1 MSRFDDRKARA
12 LERRQAF
19 RQAHTYPITWV
30 VACFIIAASFAG
42 LLISMQSLRSDVSRL
57 ERQLSTKPTPAPSTM
72 TTCEVRGKWV
82 ANTTTKLVIS
92 GRKVFVHTP
101 QNFTP
106 TTYLPML
113 LVFSGKGAT
122 AEGIQQ
128 AFGLDT
134 LPALVVYPEPTIGT
148 EGVTAWQGAPY
159 SSAINDI
166 TFTGNVLDEL
176 ESQLCVD
183 RTRIYATGFSNGGG
197 FAALLSCDLSDR
209 FAAYAV
215 VGGAMYPAI
224 DSCKPRQPV
233 SLLNIHGDNDPVVPY
248 HGSPVRKLPDID
260 DWTARRAALDGCK
273 RIPTTTVTGNMLDT
287 TWTNCHGGSVIKS
300 LRFQGGG
307 HAWGAVPN
315 GDLWK
320 FLTRFSL

>member
-1 MSRFDDRKARA
+1 MSRFDDRKERAR
-12 LERRQAF
+12 ERRLAF
-19 RQAHTYPITWV
+19 RQAHTYPASWV
-30 VACFIIAASFAG
+30 VACFIVAASFVG
-42 LLISMQSLRSDVSRL
+42 LLVSMQSLRADVSRL
-57 ERQLSTKPTPAPSTM
+57 ERQAAIAPIPSASGAA
-72 TTCEVRGKWV
+72 TCEVRGDWK
-82 ANTTTKLVIS
+82 ANTTTKLVIG

-106 TTYLPML
+106 TKYLPML
-113 LVFSGKGAT
+113 LVFSGKGAS

-128 AFGLDT
+128 AVGLDT
-134 LPALVVYPEPTIGT
+134 LPALTVYPEPTIGT

-159 SSAINDI
+159 SSAINDV
-166 TFTGNVLDEL
+166 TFTSNVLDEL

-224 DSCKPRQPV
+224 DSCKPKQPV

-273 RIPTTTVTGNMLDT
+273 HTTVTTVNGNILDT
-287 TWTNCHGGSVIKS
+287 TWTDCHGKSVIKS
-300 LRFQGGG
+300 LRIQGGG
-307 HAWGAVPN
+307 HTWGAVPN
-315 GDLWK
+315 ADLWK

>member
-1 MSRFDDRKARA
+1 MSRFDDRKERAR
-12 LERRQAF
+12 ERQLAF
-19 RQAHTYPITWV
+19 RQAHTYPATWV
-30 VACFIIAASFAG
+30 IACAIVAACFIG
-42 LLISMQSLRSDVSRL
+42 LLVSIQSLRADVSRL
-57 ERQLSTKPTPAPSTM
+57 EHQAAIAPIPTSSTA
-72 TTCEVRGKWV
+72 TCEVRGNWKP
-82 ANTTTKLVIS
+82 NTTAKLVVS

-101 QNFTP
+101 QNFT
-106 TTYLPML
+106 TTKYLPML

-122 AEGIQQ
+122 AEGIQG
-128 AFGLDT
+128 AFGLDA
-134 LPALVVYPEPTIGT
+134 LPALIVYPEPTVGT

-209 FAAYAV
+209 FAAYAI

-224 DSCKPRQPV
+224 DSCKPKQPV
-233 SLLNIHGDNDPVVPY
+233 SLLNVHGDNDPVVPY

-273 RIPTTTVTGNMLDT
+273 RTTVTTINGNTLDT
-287 TWTNCHGGSVIKS
+287 TWTGCHEGSVIKS
-300 LRFQGGG
+300 LRIQGGG
-307 HAWGAVPN
+307 HMWGAVSN
-315 GDLWK
+315 SDLWK